1 MSDLKFNPRILVVLL
16 IIVFISVVRILMPQ
30 SDNFHVI
37 AGFSAVGAIA
47 LFGGAYFN
55 SNLKSFGFPLAVLLL
70 SDIFIAQTSGY
81 GFFYDGWY
89 WTYLAF
95 IMMTVASKLLLKR
108 VNAVSFLASVLVITL
123 IHWIVSDIS
132 AMYVPGLYPPTFAG
146 YLLCLKEAIP
156 HELKFLL
163 GTLVY
168 GGVMFGAFELL
179 KAKYPALKLVRATVA

>member
-1 MSDLKFNPRILVVLL
+1 MSDIKFNPRILVVLL
-16 IIVFISVVRILMPQ
+16 IIVFISVIRIVMPH
-30 SDNFHVI
+30 SDNFHSI

-55 SNLKSFGFPLAVLLL
+55 TNFKAFGFPLAVLLL

-89 WTYLAF
+89 WTYIAF
-95 IMMTVASKLLLKR
+95 IMMTFASKFLLKK
-108 VNAVSFLASVLVITL
+108 VNAVSFLASALIITL

-132 AMYVPGLYPPTFAG
+132 PMYVPGLYPPTFAG

-163 GTLVY
+163 GTIVY

-179 KAKYPALKLVRATVA
+179 KVKYPVLSPVRNTAV

>member
-1 MSDLKFNPRILVVLL
+1 
-16 IIVFISVVRILMPQ
+16 MPQ
-30 SDNFHVI
+30 SDNFHLI

-55 SNLKSFGFPLAVLLL
+55 TKLMAFGFPLAVLLL
-70 SDIFIAQTSGY
+70 SDVFIAQTSGY

-95 IMMTVASKLLLKR
+95 VMMAFAGRFLLKK
-108 VNAVSFLASVLVITL
+108 VNAVSFLVSALVITL
-123 IHWIVSDIS
+123 IHWIVSDVS

-146 YLLCLKEAIP
+146 YLLCLERAIP

-168 GGVMFGAFELL
+168 GGIMIGAFEFL
-179 KAKYPALKLVRATVA
+179 KAKYPSLSLARATAA